1 MMASV
6 AEELYAAHLKHIRE
20 AIAVVATPPPNMII
34 KQNSLVPALLS
45 RVTAN
50 EIRCLWGS
58 DCAPGHQVIVEVIS
72 TAVRDRLLAAP
83 FFVDGVRLSFRL
95 PVAKVSRY
103 LLRQVPRGMTVDLLS
118 RFFARFGDVMEVAPA
133 PGEIPRSSDWTLSIV
148 ELNGYPL
155 PLKIELWPSMAID
168 VFPVGACR
176 RDHRPAACSSPTN
189 IFTMESLTDNL
200 DSLSISSAAP
210 SSKKK
215 KKNRRRRS
223 KKNKLVKADPKLGV
237 AENAPITDTL

>member
-1 MMASV
+1 MMASM

-20 AIAVVATPPPNMII
+20 AIAVVAIPPPNKII
-34 KQNSLVPALLS
+34 KHNSLVPALLS

-95 PVAKVSRY
+95 PVVKVSRY
-103 LLRQVPRGMTVDLLS
+103 LLRRVPRGMTVDLLS

-133 PGEIPRSSDWTLSIV
+133 PGEIPRSSDWTLSLV
-148 ELNGYPL
+148 ESNGYPL
-155 PLKIELWPSMAID
+155 PPKIELWPSMAIE
-168 VFPVGACR
+168 VFPAGACH
-176 RDHRPAACSSPTN
+176 RDHRPTACPTDT
-189 IFTMESLTDNL
+189 FATESLTDHL
-200 DSLSISSAAP
+200 DSLSISSPVA

-223 KKNKLVKADPKLGV
+223 KKNKLVEADPKLGV
-237 AENAPITDTL
+237 AESAPCY